1 MVLMC
6 IIGGGITMEPMN
18 DYNLLSKD
26 VYDVDF
32 SKGGM
37 YREGKILDNT
47 NYKILD
53 ISRNGIYGNK
63 KQYGVPNHM
72 QAMTVAQNYIGE
84 IYAKK

>member
-1 MVLMC
+1 MMKDTEV
-6 IIGGGITMEPMN
+6 IPDIN
-18 DYNLLSKD
+18 DYNLLSKK
-26 VYDVDF
+26 VYDVDPLKGAEY
-32 SKGGM
+32 SKNQKLHG
-37 YREGKILDNT
+37 T

-53 ISRNGIYGNK
+53 ISRNGTYGNK

>member
-1 MVLMC
+1 MIPDLN
-6 IIGGGITMEPMN
+6 EFN
-18 DYNLLSKD
+18 QLSNK
-26 VYDVDF
+26 VYDIDQL
-32 SKGGM
+32 KGSNGQ
-37 YREGKILDNT
+37 EGKNLDGT

>member
-1 MVLMC
+1 
-6 IIGGGITMEPMN
+6 MN
-18 DYNLLSKD
+18 EQILDYNYFSYRVYLVDPLKKVKSDEAKPSKRI
-26 VYDVDF
+26 VETPPNNV
-32 SKGGM
+32 
-37 YREGKILDNT
+37 
-47 NYKILD
+47 NYEILD